1 MKYILFAISMLVIF
15 FFGISDAFA
24 NNFPPLVTDTV
35 LRIKEDDEGKI
46 IVLKNASQVLY
57 LNNKTPNF
65 EAVLG
70 TLSKSQSQKLI
81 VKITTDTNLNVLK
94 AE

>member
-24 NNFPPLVTDTV
+24 NNYSPLVTDTV
-35 LRIKEDDEGKI
+35 VKIKEDDDGKI

-65 EAVLG
+65 EAVLA
-70 TLSKSQSQKLI
+70 TLTKSQSQKSI
-81 VKITTDTNLNVLK
+81 IKITTERKLNVLK

>member
-15 FFGISDAFA
+15 FFGISDALA
-24 NNFPPLVTDTV
+24 SNIAPLVTDTV
-35 LRIKEDDEGKI
+35 VKIKEDDDGKI
-46 IVLKNASQVLY
+46 IVLKNSSQVLY

-65 EAVLG
+65 DSVLS
-70 TLSKSQSQKLI
+70 TLTKSQTQKAI
-81 VKITTDTNLNVLK
+81 VKITTDSKLNVLK

>member
-1 MKYILFAISMLVIF
+1 MKYFLFAISMLVIF

-24 NNFPPLVTDTV
+24 NNTSPLVTDTV
-35 LRIKEDDEGKI
+35 VKIKEDDDGKI

-65 EAVLG
+65 EAVLA
-70 TLSKSQSQKLI
+70 TLTKSQSLKSV
-81 VKITTDTNLNVLK
+81 VKITTDNKLNVLK